1 MILAHIRCLPDCSEP
16 SAQHRRLSAQRSTA
30 FDNKASYG
38 FSFRRIQSFMAQMG
52 VDLNAVARYQVAHP
66 TRWTIHTYD
75 EPHELEEKKV
85 FVPGISYVVLHPVR
99 VCGKVTDYEY
109 YSLNIPRD

>member
-1 MILAHIRCLPDCSEP
+1 MPWLDTKL
-16 SAQHRRLSAQRSTA
+16 
-30 FDNKASYG
+30 
-38 FSFRRIQSFMAQMG
+38 RIPPGGPYTLTM
-52 VDLNAVARYQVAHP
+52 NR
-66 TRWTIHTYD
+66 TNWKK
-75 EPHELEEKKV
+75 KKV